1 MIKKFKNL
9 KKYHE
14 IYKRER
20 YLENTES
27 VMNLKTGI
35 SRAEIKRIMEQARSS
50 GGVTKLFGR
59 NFFFSHGEA
68 FIHLLDEIFLDEV
81 YKFESE
87 TDDPYII
94 DCGANV
100 GVSILYFIRRFP
112 KAKIVGFEPDDN
124 VFNLL
129 QKNVD
134 IFDDNKGIEVRK
146 EAVWIEDTQLSFY
159 SEGGVAGSS
168 IVDYSRE
175 NNILKVKAIDLKKYL
190 DRPIDFLKIDIE
202 GAENELIFNI
212 APLLGNVKNLF
223 LEYHGLTDQP
233 QNLGDVLNILKI
245 AGFEYYIKMAADPI
259 QFPYCEES
267 KISFNQQLNIFCFRK
282 KNKT

>member
-1 MIKKFKNL
+1 MIQKFKNL
-9 KKYHE
+9 KKFHE

-27 VMNLKTGI
+27 LMNLKTGI
-35 SRAEIKRIMEQARSS
+35 SRSDIKRIWEQAPSS
-50 GGVTKLFGR
+50 GGETALFGR
-59 NFFFSHGEA
+59 NFYFSHGEA

-81 YKFESE
+81 YKFDADTSE
-87 TDDPYII
+87 PYII

-112 KAKIVGFEPDDN
+112 QAKILGFEPDEN

-134 IFDDNKGIEVRK
+134 VFDYEKRIEVRK
-146 EAVWIEDTQLSFY
+146 EAVWIEDTELSFY

-168 IVDYSRE
+168 VVDYSKE

-190 DRPIDFLKIDIE
+190 DKQIDFLKIDIE

-212 APLLGNVKNLF
+212 APLLKNVKNLF
-223 LEYHGLTDQP
+223 LEYHGLTGQP
-233 QNLGDVLNILKI
+233 QNLGDVLNTIKN
-245 AGFEYYIKMAADPI
+245 AGFEYYIKMAADII
-259 QFPYCEES
+259 QLPYCEES

-282 KNKT
+282 KNKI

>member
-1 MIKKFKNL
+1 MIQKFKNL
-9 KKYHE
+9 KKFHE

-27 VMNLKTGI
+27 LMNSKTGI
-35 SRAEIKRIMEQARSS
+35 SRSDIKRIREQAPSS
-50 GGVTKLFGR
+50 GGTTTLFGR
-59 NFFFSHGEA
+59 NFYFSHGEA

-81 YKFESE
+81 YKFESD
-87 TDDPYII
+87 TSQPYII

-112 KAKIVGFEPDDN
+112 QAKILGFEPDKN

-134 IFDDNKGIEVRK
+134 VFDDDKRIEVRK
-146 EAVWIEDTQLSFY
+146 EAVWIEDTELSFY

-168 IVDYSRE
+168 VVDYSKE

-190 DRPIDFLKIDIE
+190 DKQIDFLKIDIE
-202 GAENELIFNI
+202 GAENDLIFNI
-212 APLLGNVKNLF
+212 APLLKNVKNLF
-223 LEYHGLTDQP
+223 LEYHGLTGQP
-233 QNLGDVLNILKI
+233 QNLGDVLNTIKD
-245 AGFEYYIKMAADPI
+245 AGFTYYIKMAADII

-282 KNKT
+282 KNKI